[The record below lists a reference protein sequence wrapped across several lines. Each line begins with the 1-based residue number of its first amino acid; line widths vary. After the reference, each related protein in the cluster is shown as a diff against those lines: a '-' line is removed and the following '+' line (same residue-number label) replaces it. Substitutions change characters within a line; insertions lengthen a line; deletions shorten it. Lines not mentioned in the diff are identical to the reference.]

1 LPGLALPVAVT
12 ARFKVSACIADHIGD
27 RAEQQ
32 DRVVLLTSRRNP
44 GTLLAVV
51 ADGMGGRTGGRM
63 ASDQVISTADS
74 LFQETAAKDDELRDL
89 LQQIAAEAHTVIRL
103 TALSSEKEP
112 HSTIVA
118 LIVRR
123 NHAIW
128 AHAGDSRLYF
138 FRAGKLLRRTE
149 DHTYAHHL
157 RNEGKLA
164 EAAAAQDKYKNI
176 LISALGIAR
185 DPQLMIDEVADLQVG
200 DAFLLCSD
208 GLWAYFTD
216 SELGSLLHS
225 LAPREASEHLVRLA
239 RERAEGRGDNLS
251 LAIVK
256 LEAAEPPK
264 RLPAATLWFDE
275 PGEERRNGS

>member
-1 LPGLALPVAVT
+1 MT
-12 ARFKVSACIADHIGD
+12 ARFKVSACTADHIGD

-32 DRVVLLTSRRNP
+32 DRVALLTSRRNP

-63 ASDQVISTADS
+63 ASDQVVSTADS
-74 LFQETAAKDDELRDL
+74 LFQETAAKDDELRAL

-112 HSTIVA
+112 HSTLVA

-123 NHAIW
+123 HYAIW
-128 AHAGDSRLYF
+128 AHAGDSRLYL
-138 FRAGKLLRRTE
+138 FRAGKLLRRTD

-157 RNEGKLA
+157 RAEGKHA

-176 LISALGIAR
+176 LVSALGIAR
-185 DPQLMIDEVADLQVG
+185 DPQLMIDEIADLQVG

-239 RERAEGRGDNLS
+239 RERAEGHGDNLS

-256 LEAAEPPK
+256 LEAAEQPK
-264 RLPAATLWFDE
+264 RLPSTTLWFDDE
-275 PGEERRNGS
+275 AAAAGRRSGN

>member
-1 LPGLALPVAVT
+1 VT
-12 ARFKVSACIADHIGD
+12 VRFKVSACIADHIGD
-27 RAEQQ
+27 RSEQQ
-32 DRVVLLTSRRNP
+32 DRVVLLTSKRNP

-63 ASDQVISTADS
+63 ASDQVIATADS
-74 LFQETAAKDDELRDL
+74 LFQETAAQDGELRAL

-123 NHAIW
+123 HYAIW
-128 AHAGDSRLYF
+128 AHAGDSRLYL
-138 FRAGKLLRRTE
+138 FRAGKLLRRTA

-157 RNEGKLA
+157 RSEGKIA
-164 EAAAAQDKYKNI
+164 EADAAQEKYKNI
-176 LISALGIAR
+176 LVSALGIAR
-185 DPQLMIDEVADLQVG
+185 DPQLMIDEVSDLQVG

-225 LAPREASEHLVRLA
+225 LPPREASEHLVRLA
-239 RERAEGRGDNLS
+239 RERAEKHGDNLS

-256 LEAAEPPK
+256 LEAAEQPK
-264 RLPAATLWFDE
+264 RLPTTTLWFDE
-275 PGEERRNGS
+275 AAEGRRSGK